1 MHFLLLALA
10 LTNAS
15 PDWNQ
20 PSVGRPWS
28 MPLKVDGGTAPFQ
41 WDVTGGQLPPGVHL
55 VDLSTVLLGSASA
68 PGLFG
73 APAEAGQW
81 FVRVQVTDAEGLIAE
96 QWLDLTV
103 SPLSLT
109 GVYVVAPVGQA
120 LEWQAAVSEG
130 AAPFEYRLAP
140 HGFLPLGLV
149 LTPEG
154 TLRGTVLVPG
164 SYEIP
169 IEVTDSGGNRL
180 RTTLTVNAYG
190 EETSLPAIG
199 ARLSVQDCHVVAEF
213 PALPE
218 TVKAELV
225 GGGPGESVDIVL
237 TNLETG
243 QQAVA
248 HYEDQAL
255 SLASS
260 CAASPSTL
268 SLGMALGL

>member
-1 MHFLLLALA
+1 MHILLLALA
-10 LTNAS
+10 LASGS

-28 MPLKVDGGTAPFQ
+28 MPLKAEGGTAPYQ
-41 WDVTGGQLPPGVHL
+41 WEITGGALPPGVHL
-55 VDLSTVLLGSASA
+55 VDLSTVVLGSASA

-103 SPLSLT
+103 SPLSLS
-109 GVYVVAPVGQA
+109 GAYVIAPVGQA
-120 LEWQAAVSEG
+120 LEWRAVVSEG

-140 HGFLPLGLV
+140 QAFLPLGLL
-149 LTPEG
+149 LTPDG
-154 TLRGTVLVPG
+154 ILRGTVLVPG
-164 SYEIP
+164 QYAIP
-169 IEVTDSGGNRL
+169 IEVTDAGGNRL

-190 EETSLPAIG
+190 EESSLPAFG
-199 ARLSVQDCHVVAEF
+199 VRLSVQDCHVVAEF
-213 PALPE
+213 PTMPD
-218 TVKAELV
+218 TVKGELI
-225 GGGPGESVDIVL
+225 GGGPGEAVDVVL
-237 TNLETG
+237 TDLESG
-243 QQAVA
+243 QQVVA
-248 HYEDQAL
+248 HYEDQTL

-268 SLGMALGL
+268 SLGIALGL

>member
-10 LTNAS
+10 LTSAS

-20 PSVGRPWS
+20 PTVGRPWS
-28 MPLKVDGGTAPFQ
+28 MPLKAEGGTAPYQ
-41 WDVTGGQLPPGVHL
+41 WEVTGGQLPPGVHL
-55 VDLSTVLLGSASA
+55 VDLATVVFGSAST

-81 FVRVQVTDAEGLIAE
+81 FVRVQVTDAEGLTAE

-103 SPLSLT
+103 SPLRLAQA
-109 GVYVVAPVGQA
+109 YVAAPVGQA

-140 HGFLPLGLV
+140 HGYLPLGLV
-149 LTPEG
+149 LTPDG
-154 TLRGTVLVPG
+154 LLRGTVLVPG
-164 SYEIP
+164 SYEVP
-169 IEVTDSGGNRL
+169 LEVTDAGGNRL
-180 RTTLTVNAYG
+180 RTTVIVNAYG

-199 ARLSVQDCHVVAEF
+199 ARLSVQDCRVVAEF
-213 PALPE
+213 PTLPD
-218 TVKAELV
+218 TIKAELV
-225 GGGPGESVDIVL
+225 GGGPGESVDVVV

-248 HYEDQAL
+248 HYEDQTL

-260 CAASPSTL
+260 CAASSSTF
-268 SLGMALGL
+268 SLGMPLGL

>member
-1 MHFLLLALA
+1 MHILLLALA
-10 LTNAS
+10 LTSGS

-28 MPLKVDGGTAPFQ
+28 MPLKAEGGTAPYQ
-41 WDVTGGQLPPGVHL
+41 WEVTAGELPPGVHL
-55 VDLSTVLLGSASA
+55 VDLSTVILGSASI
-68 PGLFG
+68 PGFFG

-81 FVRVQVTDAEGLIAE
+81 FVRVQVTDAEGQIVE

-103 SPLSLT
+103 SPLSLSRA
-109 GVYVVAPVGQA
+109 YAVAPVGEA
-120 LEWQAAVSEG
+120 LEWQAVVSEG

-140 HGFLPLGLV
+140 QGFLPLGLV

-154 TLRGTVLVPG
+154 ILRGTVLVPG
-164 SYEIP
+164 MYEVP
-169 IEVTDSGGNRL
+169 IEVLDAGGNRL

-199 ARLSVQDCHVVAEF
+199 VRLSVQDCHVIAEF
-213 PALPE
+213 PPLPE
-218 TVKAELV
+218 TITAELI
-225 GGGPGESVDIVL
+225 GGGPGEGVDIVL

-248 HYEDQAL
+248 HYEDQTL
-255 SLASS
+255 SLSSS

-268 SLGMALGL
+268 SLGIALGL

>member
-10 LTNAS
+10 LTSAS

-28 MPLKVDGGTAPFQ
+28 MPLKAEGGTAPFQ
-41 WDVTGGQLPPGVHL
+41 WAITGGQLPPGVHL

-103 SPLSLT
+103 SPLRLSQA
-109 GVYVVAPVGQA
+109 YVFAPVGQA
-120 LEWQAAVSEG
+120 LEWQSSVSEG
-130 AAPFEYRLAP
+130 APPFEYRLAP

-149 LTPEG
+149 LTREG
-154 TLRGTVLVPG
+154 MLRGTVLVPG
-164 SYEIP
+164 SYEVP
-169 IEVTDSGGNRL
+169 LEVTDAGGNRL
-180 RTTLTVNAYG
+180 RITITVNAYG

-199 ARLSVQDCHVVAEF
+199 ARLSVQDCRVVAEF
-213 PALPE
+213 PTLPE
-218 TVKAELV
+218 TIKAELV
-225 GGGPGESVDIVL
+225 GGGPGESVDVVV

-248 HYEDQAL
+248 HYEDQTL

-260 CAASPSTL
+260 CAASSSTF
-268 SLGMALGL
+268 SLGIPLGL